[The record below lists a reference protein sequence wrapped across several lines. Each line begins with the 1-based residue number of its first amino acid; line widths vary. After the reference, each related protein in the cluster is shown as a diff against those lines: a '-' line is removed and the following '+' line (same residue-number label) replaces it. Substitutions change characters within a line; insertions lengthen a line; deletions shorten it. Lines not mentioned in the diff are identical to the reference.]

1 MTNEHGSYARRIAMA
16 ALIATAMPVV
26 VHAQANEAAR
36 ARAGLDASAAARFDA
51 AIARAERE
59 DLPTESIVSK
69 ALEGI
74 AKRVPPERI
83 AFAVE
88 QRLDLLVRAR
98 AALQPRRRDTGERD
112 AQRDPQRE
120 REVRARTRAEVSAVA
135 DAMQRGVDDDAVR
148 RLSAD
153 RRPDEPIST
162 SVHVLADLVQRGVPS
177 DVALDVLSAWR
188 ARGNSAADLA
198 DVPAGIDRLVRQGM
212 RPAQAGASLA
222 ATLRGRGRLEVPGRG
237 RSRGQPPPE
246 RRGPP
251 RS

>member
-1 MTNEHGSYARRIAMA
+1 MTNEYSSYARRIAMA
-16 ALIATAMPVV
+16 ALIAVAMPAAT
-26 VHAQANEAAR
+26 HAQANDAAR
-36 ARAGLDASAAARFDA
+36 ARAGLNASAATRFDA

-74 AKRVPPERI
+74 AKRVPPDRI
-83 AFAVE
+83 AVAVE

-98 AALQPRRRDTGERD
+98 AALEPRRRDADRE
-112 AQRDPQRE
+112 PQRE
-120 REVRARTRAEVSAVA
+120 GAVRARARAEISAVA

-153 RRPDEPIST
+153 SRPDEPIST

-237 RSRGQPPPE
+237 RGQPPPD

-251 RS
+251 LS

>member
-1 MTNEHGSYARRIAMA
+1 MTNEYSSYARRIAMA
-16 ALIATAMPVV
+16 VLIAVAMPAAA
-26 VHAQANEAAR
+26 HAQGNDAAR
-36 ARAGLDASAAARFDA
+36 ARAGLNASAAARFDA

-74 AKRVPPERI
+74 AKRVPPDRI
-83 AFAVE
+83 AVAIE

-98 AALQPRRRDTGERD
+98 AALEPRRRDTET
-112 AQRDPQRE
+112 RDPQRE
-120 REVRARTRAEVSAVA
+120 REVRARARAEISAVA

-153 RRPDEPIST
+153 SRPDEPIST
-162 SVHVLADLVQRGVPS
+162 AVHVLADLVQRGVPS
-177 DVALDVLSAWR
+177 DVALEVLSAWR

-237 RSRGQPPPE
+237 RGQPPPD

-251 RS
+251 LS